1 MLVRWSQNTN
11 VKVRAVTAQLVWS
24 GELPMG
30 GGASRRTAQGAAGLN
45 ASGLLRRPARAE
57 EKEWREVTTPWGG
70 EPRLKVQMRR
80 QNGIRWLHRLH
91 LALASGMGWSICHPT
106 GPGLEPRQERRHTP
120 QPGCRNATMSQD
132 TCQRCPETSQWWSQG
147 DSNP

>member
-24 GELPMG
+24 GELPTG
-30 GGASRRTAQGAAGLN
+30 DGVSRRTAQGAAGLN

-57 EKEWREVTTPWGG
+57 EKEWREMTTPWGG

-80 QNGIRWLHRLH
+80 QKGIRWLHRLH
-91 LALASGMGWSICHPT
+91 LALALAMRSSICIAVRV
-106 GPGLEPRQERRHTP
+106 GEQ
-120 QPGCRNATMSQD
+120 
-132 TCQRCPETSQWWSQG
+132 
-147 DSNP
+147 